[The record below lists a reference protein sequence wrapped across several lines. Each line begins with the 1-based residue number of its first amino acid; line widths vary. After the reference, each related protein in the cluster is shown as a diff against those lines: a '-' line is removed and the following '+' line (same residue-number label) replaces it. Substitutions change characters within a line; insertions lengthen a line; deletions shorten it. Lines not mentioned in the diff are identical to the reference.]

1 MIREDLDALRIS
13 ALGEC
18 ALLLDAG
25 QGAYRASTQARI
37 WALAQQLEQ
46 NPQVTPLED
55 IVPGMNN
62 LMVVFRPATPD
73 CADRLRQQLRAAWLT
88 LAPRELAGTTHEVL
102 VSYDATAGS
111 DLDEIASDSGL
122 DIEAI
127 VRLHSQ
133 AVYRVA
139 CVGGMPGFAY
149 LSGLDAALH
158 RPRRAVPRT
167 RVEQGAVIIGGQ
179 QASIMP
185 ISAPTGW
192 HILGQTA
199 TRVFD
204 AAAAQPCLM
213 RAGDS
218 IRFRVAEVRR

>member
-1 MIREDLDALRIS
+1 MTSEECGAPRIS

-25 QGAYRASTQARI
+25 AGAYSAAGQARV
-37 WALAQQLEQ
+37 WALAQHLEQ
-46 NPQVTPLED
+46 EREARLLED

-62 LMVVFRPATPD
+62 LMVVFRPCTPD
-73 CADRLRQQLRAAWLT
+73 CAESLQRYLLDTWQALSPQ
-88 LAPRELAGTTHEVL
+88 ELP
-102 VSYDATAGS
+102 GS
-111 DLDEIASDSGL
+111 TFEIAVDYDGTPGGDLHEIAAQSGM
-122 DIEAI
+122 AI
-127 VRLHSQ
+127 DEVVQRHSQ
-133 AVYRVA
+133 AAYRVA

-149 LSGLDAALH
+149 LSGLDPALQ

-192 HILGQTA
+192 HILGHTA

-204 AAAAQPCLM
+204 AAAQAPCLL

-218 IRFRVAEVRR
+218 VRFTVAGVRT